1 MIAIKL
7 LIFCLCIINTT
18 VANLIIDE
26 NGNYKVDDMIMSPSQ
41 YSPISN
47 LGQESGQKDLK
58 FRWPNGVVP
67 YKIENQFNDQDKASI
82 NEAITSLNQEL
93 NGCIN
98 IR

>member
-1 MIAIKL
+1 MPI
-7 LIFCLCIINTT
+7 
-18 VANLIIDE
+18 
-26 NGNYKVDDMIMSPSQ
+26 KVDDMIMSQSQ
-41 YSPISN
+41 YSTPVN
-47 LGQESGQKDLK
+47 PGQNSGRKDLK

-67 YKIENQFNDQDKASI
+67 YKIENQFSDQDKASI

>member
-1 MIAIKL
+1 MCNSWLADE
-7 LIFCLCIINTT
+7 LCSKVEVMPI
-18 VANLIIDE
+18 
-26 NGNYKVDDMIMSPSQ
+26 KVDDMIMSQSQ
-41 YSPISN
+41 YYTPVN
-47 LGQESGQKDLK
+47 PGQNSGQKDLT